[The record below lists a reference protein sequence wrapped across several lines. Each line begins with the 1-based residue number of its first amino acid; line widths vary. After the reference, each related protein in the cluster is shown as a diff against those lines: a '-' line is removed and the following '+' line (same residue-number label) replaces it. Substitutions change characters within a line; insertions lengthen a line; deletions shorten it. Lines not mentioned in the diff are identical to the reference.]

1 VSGIV
6 SIEND
11 TETKIAPQTGPQ
23 ASPLHEQVYQEVRR
37 ALMVGHYRPGDVITI
52 RGLAGALGTS
62 PMPVRETLRRLVSE
76 RAVEIGA
83 NRSVYVPV
91 MTRSKYR
98 EIVNVRVALEG
109 LAAEDAATRISEAEI
124 ERLIEVDEAIL
135 RSNLHPDDAQGARDY
150 LALNQDYHFSIYRAA
165 GSELLMHIIETLWLQ
180 VGPTLNYLLHD
191 SVFAMK
197 AAGTNRAILD
207 ALAKRDGPLAR
218 QALVTDITH
227 AAEYLYQELPDDAG
241 GVASSGTATIPPTG

>member
-1 VSGIV
+1 MADLISF
-6 SIEND
+6 D
-11 TETKIAPQTGPQ
+11 KDGP
-23 ASPLHEQVYQEVRR
+23 AKDMAGDSPLHEQVYQEVRR
-37 ALMVGHYRPGDVITI
+37 ALMVGHYRPGEVITI
-52 RGLAGALGTS
+52 RGLAGTLGTS

-76 RAVEIGA
+76 RALEIGA

-91 MTRSKYR
+91 MTRAKYR

-109 LAAEDAATRISEAEI
+109 LAAEDAASRIPDEEI
-124 ERLIEVDEAIL
+124 ARLIEVDETIMRSSL
-135 RSNLHPDDAQGARDY
+135 RPGDAQDARAY
-150 LALNQDYHFSIYRAA
+150 LGLNQDYHFSIYRAA

-197 AAGTNRAILD
+197 AAGTNRAIVD

-218 QALVTDITH
+218 QALVSDITH
-227 AAEYLYQELPDDAG
+227 AAEYLYRELPDDSE
-241 GVASSGTATIPPTG
+241 GVAEIPVHSSG